1 MVALAPARNP
11 FAPMPSMGDDEFV
24 RWVDLLQRRTGVVV
38 PPDRK
43 TFLVTGLRMRMRET
57 GYANFDAYFDQ
68 VLNGA
73 SGAIEWATLVDR
85 LTVHE
90 TRFFRH
96 QPSLDLITDEWLPQ
110 HLVQSGGQTV
120 HAWSVGC
127 ATGEEAYS
135 LAMSIDYKLRTLN
148 SGKSYF
154 GVTATD
160 ISNPALSV
168 GRSGMYPRERLAE
181 LAEPFRST
189 YTLPDGKDSFV
200 IVESLRKRVGFA
212 IFNLLDVA
220 RAPLKKLDLIYCQN
234 VLIYFARER
243 RKALLDALADLLKP
257 GGLLV
262 LGPGEVLGFA
272 NSQLSR
278 IGGRQTLAYRRDG

>member
-1 MVALAPARNP
+1 
-11 FAPMPSMGDDEFV
+11 MGDEEFV

-57 GYANFDAYFDQ
+57 GYASFDTYFDQ

-73 SGAIEWATLVDR
+73 RGAIEWATLVDR

-96 QPSLDLITDEWLPQ
+96 QPSLELIGDEWLPA
-110 HLVQSGGQTV
+110 HLAKAPGAAV

-135 LAMSIDYKLRTLN
+135 LAMALDHKLRALEA
-148 SGKSYF
+148 GKAYF

-160 ISNPALSV
+160 ISNPALAV
-168 GRSGMYPRERLAE
+168 GRSGLYPRERLAE
-181 LAEPFRST
+181 LPEPYRTNYTVAE
-189 YTLPDGKDSFV
+189 GKDSFQ

-212 IFNLLDVA
+212 TFNLLDVA

-272 NSQLSR
+272 NPQLTR
-278 IGGRQTLAYRRDG
+278 IGGRQTLAYCRNG

>member
-1 MVALAPARNP
+1 
-11 FAPMPSMGDDEFV
+11 MGDEEFV

-57 GYANFDAYFDQ
+57 GYASFDTYFDQ

-73 SGAIEWATLVDR
+73 RGAIEWATLVDR

-96 QPSLDLITDEWLPQ
+96 MPSLELIAEEWLPQ
-110 HLVQSGGQTV
+110 HMGQHPGVAV

-135 LAMSIDYKLRTLN
+135 LAMMLDHKLRSLDAN
-148 SGKSYF
+148 KVYF

-160 ISNPALSV
+160 ISNPALAV
-168 GRSGMYPRERLAE
+168 GRSGLYPRERLAE
-181 LAEPFRST
+181 LPEPYRSA
-189 YTLPDGKDSFV
+189 YTAPEGKDSFQ

-212 IFNLLDVA
+212 AFNLLDVA

-272 NSQLSR
+272 NPQLTR
-278 IGGRQTLAYRRDG
+278 VGGRQTLAYRRNG